1 MFILTNLNCFCI
13 IYRGEGAMSKNFYL
27 YSVFIFFILTAG
39 VFAKDSPKDLYLK
52 GKESHFNGKYE
63 EAIFYFKESLSL
75 NPNYA
80 EPLLELAKIY
90 DELEL
95 YDYSY
100 DYLTKAAFLTNNT
113 DMTIYLADIETK
125 LGRYDTAEKKYKDIL
140 SRNPLEIR
148 ASNGLANIYLRTN
161 RKILAKKSL
170 DEILKKDH
178 KNFSALSKLAKYYED
193 IDLNKAENYYV
204 ANVENNSLNPDSYLE
219 YSIFCFNNGMIIKAI
234 DNVKTAVTISDKSI
248 YKKYYAKYL
257 LFMNRGDEAL
267 KLFKEIL
274 KNEGEVNYLSYY
286 HLAYC
291 YYLLS
296 DFDNAKLSIKRAT
309 GLRGDDE
316 TSQYFLNYLL
326 INKYD
331 VDDESR
337 KNVSDNLFS
346 KAVAF
351 KRESKYDL
359 FINNLKESIR
369 VNPKNV
375 AARLELAD
383 YFKSSGYFERY
394 LNELK
399 VAAIFSE
406 DEELSD
412 KIELVENSIGYKL
425 ENDWKIKQY
434 DVKNDVTIIP
444 IFIKNEINNQH
455 YNFSKIYARLLQDIS
470 YENHKFE
477 IKLFDEEEYSTPD
490 KIRVSKK
497 ENSPYYLDLYAKEEG
512 NSVSASL
519 NFLNSESAEII
530 KNYQTYQMG
539 NDRLLITANNL
550 VKKLAQDV
558 PFRAHILK
566 IIGDKALI
574 NSGKRSSVKL
584 RTNLIILK
592 NKKYNIDL
600 NRAKFIYNNTD
611 VKGGATVVKVDENIS
626 EIIIRDNDYFKDI
639 DVGDIVIVK

>member
-1 MFILTNLNCFCI
+1 
-13 IYRGEGAMSKNFYL
+13 MSKNFYL
-27 YSVFIFFILTAG
+27 YSVFILFILTAG

-178 KNFSALSKLAKYYED
+178 KNFSALSKLAEYYED
-193 IDLNKAENYYV
+193 IDLNKAESYYV

-316 TSQYFLNYLL
+316 TSQYFLNY
-326 INKYD
+326 
-331 VDDESR
+331 
-337 KNVSDNLFS
+337 
-346 KAVAF
+346 
-351 KRESKYDL
+351 
-359 FINNLKESIR
+359 
-369 VNPKNV
+369 
-375 AARLELAD
+375 
-383 YFKSSGYFERY
+383 
-394 LNELK
+394 
-399 VAAIFSE
+399 
-406 DEELSD
+406 
-412 KIELVENSIGYKL
+412 
-425 ENDWKIKQY
+425 
-434 DVKNDVTIIP
+434 
-444 IFIKNEINNQH
+444 
-455 YNFSKIYARLLQDIS
+455 
-470 YENHKFE
+470 
-477 IKLFDEEEYSTPD
+477 
-490 KIRVSKK
+490 
-497 ENSPYYLDLYAKEEG
+497 
-512 NSVSASL
+512 
-519 NFLNSESAEII
+519 
-530 KNYQTYQMG
+530 
-539 NDRLLITANNL
+539 
-550 VKKLAQDV
+550 
-558 PFRAHILK
+558 
-566 IIGDKALI
+566 
-574 NSGKRSSVKL
+574 
-584 RTNLIILK
+584 
-592 NKKYNIDL
+592 
-600 NRAKFIYNNTD
+600 
-611 VKGGATVVKVDENIS
+611 
-626 EIIIRDNDYFKDI
+626 
-639 DVGDIVIVK
+639 

>member
-1 MFILTNLNCFCI
+1 MNKI
-13 IYRGEGAMSKNFYL
+13 FYL
-27 YSVFIFFILTAG
+27 YILSFFFILNAG
-39 VFAKDSPKDLYLK
+39 VSAKDSPSDLYLK
-52 GKESHFNGKYE
+52 GKEYYFNGKYE
-63 EAIFYFKESLSL
+63 DAIYYFKESLSL
-75 NPNYA
+75 NPNYTD
-80 EPLLELAKIY
+80 PLIELAKIY

-100 DYLTKAAFLTNNT
+100 DYLTKAALLSNNP
-113 DMTIYLADIETK
+113 DLIIYLADIETK

-140 SRNPLEIR
+140 ANNPLEIR
-148 ASNGLANIYLRTN
+148 ASNGLANIYLQTN

-170 DEILKKDH
+170 DEILKKDD
-178 KNFSALSKLAKYYED
+178 KNYSALSKLAKYYED
-193 IDLNKAENYYV
+193 VDLNKAENYYI

-234 DNVKTAVTISDKSI
+234 ENIETAVKISEKSI

-267 KLFKEIL
+267 KLYKEIL

-309 GLRGDDE
+309 GLREDDE
-316 TSQYFLNYLL
+316 ASQYFLNYLL
-326 INKYD
+326 INKYE
-331 VDDESR
+331 VDDDTR
-337 KNVSDNLFS
+337 KNVSENLLS
-346 KAVAF
+346 KAVVF
-351 KRESKYDL
+351 KKASKYDL

-375 AARLELAD
+375 TARLELAD
-383 YFKSSGYFERY
+383 YFKSTGYFERY

-399 VAAIFSE
+399 VAKIFSN
-406 DEELSD
+406 DDALAD

-434 DVKNDVTIIP
+434 DIKNDVSIIP

-455 YNFSKIYARLLQDIS
+455 YNFGKIYARLLQDIS

-497 ENSPYYLDLYAKEEG
+497 EKSPYYLDLYAKEDG
-512 NSVSASL
+512 NSISVSL

-539 NDRLLITANNL
+539 NDRMLITANNL
-550 VKKLAQDV
+550 IQKLALDV

-574 NSGKRSSVKL
+574 NSGKRASVKL
-584 RTNLIILK
+584 KTDLIILK
-592 NKKYNIDL
+592 NKQYNIDL
-600 NRAKFIYNNTD
+600 NRAKLIYNTAD
-611 VKGGATVVKVDENIS
+611 VKGSATIIKIDENIS
-626 EIIIRDNDYFKDI
+626 EIRIKDNDYFKDI